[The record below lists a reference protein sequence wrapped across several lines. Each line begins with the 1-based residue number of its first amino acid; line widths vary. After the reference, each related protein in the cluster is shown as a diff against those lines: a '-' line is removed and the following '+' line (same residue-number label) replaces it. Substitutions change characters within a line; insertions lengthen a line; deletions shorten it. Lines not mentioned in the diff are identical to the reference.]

1 MDLLKNEII
10 PQLRETYPEPEIIFF
25 VQDQCP
31 VHQANIIKEYL
42 QSLQNFITIQLP
54 PKGSDLNPIENI
66 WGVMARKLNI
76 NPTWNSDKFKE
87 NILSV
92 WEYYMDKKD
101 FLANLSN
108 SMTEKFMNVI
118 GMEGHWTKY

>member
-10 PQLRETYPEPEIIFF
+10 PQLRETYPEPEVIFF

-66 WGVMARKLNI
+66 WGVMALKLNI
-76 NPTWNSDKFKE
+76 NQTWNLDEFQE
-87 NILSV
+87 NILSD
-92 WEYYMDKKD
+92 WEYYKDKED
-101 FLANLSN
+101 IFLANLNN
-108 SMTEKFMNVI
+108 SITERSMNVI
-118 GMEGHWTKY
+118 GIEGHLN